1 MSCSSPFNISISSPV
16 SALKTQV
23 KATDTV
29 TTSSFGGLTSPAH
42 YIDWPIPYYC
52 GPDHW
57 WDYLDP
63 GDWCLRYERKEIW
76 PAITWIPSSD
86 ITYGI
91 SFTDTIECYGALV
104 KESSPG
110 GIGMISSWIIKQLK
124 GTLKGEIA
132 GHSFSI
138 LNDDLLVPEIEFTAR
153 VLADSVS
160 LFAEI
165 PLYSTGTNL
174 NLAVFKIKLSISFD
188 ILICVVPNSSIKFA
202 VDMDLGI
209 SAMGSKSL
217 NINPSLAFPLISA
230 GDAGSILIKYLEA
243 FADTIATGTAID
255 VISSGGSSGG
265 GLTYATYKL
274 AGESNMVGGTVDNY
288 NNVFTGGQY
297 VKSDGYCLVLENNG
311 SLKLIKGDSPVGK
324 IVWSFESG
332 KSDGTV
338 TAQWDSTRRA
348 FTIEWNGQVIWD
360 APKLPANT
368 SVGFGGSLVLDDD
381 GYISLQSGNNETIW
395 KAQAGDDS
403 NGVQVIGESES
414 DAAAAAAAQAAAA
427 AAAAADV

>member
-29 TTSSFGGLTSPAH
+29 TTCSFGGLTSPAH
-42 YIDWPIPYYC
+42 YIDWPISYYC

-91 SFTDTIECYGALV
+91 SFTDTIECYGALI
-104 KESSPG
+104 KASSPG
-110 GIGMISSWIIKQLK
+110 GIGMISSWIIKQLR

-132 GHSFSI
+132 GQSFSI

-153 VLADSVS
+153 VMADAVS

-174 NLAVFKIKLSISFD
+174 NLSVFKINLSISFD

-243 FADTIATGTAID
+243 FAVTIATGTAID

-265 GLTYATYKL
+265 GLTYTTYKL
-274 AGESNMVGGTVDNY
+274 AGESNMVGGPHY
-288 NNVFTGGQY
+288 SNVFTGGQY
-297 VKSDGYCLVLENNG
+297 VKSGGYCLVLEKNG
-311 SLKLIKGDSPVGK
+311 SLKLIKGDSPGGK

-332 KSDGTV
+332 RPDGTV
-338 TAQWDSTRRA
+338 TALWDSTWGINGA
-348 FTIEWNGQVIWD
+348 FTIVYNGQVIWH
-360 APKLPANT
+360 APTLPANT
-368 SVGFGGSLVLDDD
+368 SVGLGGSLVLE
-381 GYISLQSGNNETIW
+381 GNYISLQSGNNETIW

-403 NGVQVIGESES
+403 NGVQVIGAG
-414 DAAAAAAAQAAAA
+414 DAAADAAAQAAAA
-427 AAAAADV
+427 ADV

>member
-1 MSCSSPFNISISSPV
+1 MSCSSPFKIDISSPV

-29 TTSSFGGLTSPAH
+29 TTSSFGGLQSPAH

-63 GDWCLRYERKEIW
+63 ADYCIRYERKEIW

-91 SFTDTIECYGALV
+91 SFTDTIECYGALI
-104 KESSPG
+104 KASSPG
-110 GIGMISSWIIKQLK
+110 GIGMISSWIIKQLR
-124 GTLKGEIA
+124 GTFKGEIA
-132 GHSFSI
+132 GHSFSL

-153 VLADSVS
+153 VMADSVS
-160 LFAEI
+160 LYAEI
-165 PLYSTGTNL
+165 PLYSTGTDL
-174 NLAVFKIKLSISFD
+174 NLSVFKINLSLSFD

-202 VDMDLGI
+202 VDMDIGI

-217 NINPSLAFPLISA
+217 NINPSIAFPLISA

-243 FADTIATGTAID
+243 FADTIATATAIS
-255 VISSGGSSGG
+255 VISSGSSGS
-265 GLTYATYKL
+265 GLTYTTYKL
-274 AGESNMVGGTVDNY
+274 AGESNMVGGPPY
-288 NNVFTGGQY
+288 SNVFTGGQY
-297 VKSDGYCLVLENNG
+297 IKSDGYCLVLEKNG
-311 SLKLIKGDSPVGK
+311 SLKLIKGDSPGGK

-332 KSDGTV
+332 KSDGTT

-348 FTIEWNGQVIWD
+348 FTIVRNGQVIWD
-360 APKLPANT
+360 APMLPANT
-368 SVGFGGSLVLDDD
+368 TVGFGGSLVLDDG

-395 KAQAGDDS
+395 KAQAGDHS
-403 NGVQVIGESES
+403 NGVQVIGES
-414 DAAAAAAAQAAAA
+414 DDDDTAAQAAAD
-427 AAAAADV
+427 AADAAGI